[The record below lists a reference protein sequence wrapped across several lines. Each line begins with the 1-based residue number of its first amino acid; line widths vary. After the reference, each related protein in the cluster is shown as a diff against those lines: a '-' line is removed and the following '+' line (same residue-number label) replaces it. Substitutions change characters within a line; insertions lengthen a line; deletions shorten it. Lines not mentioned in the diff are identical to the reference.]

1 MDIRQ
6 IRTIIFM
13 FFSKV
18 RAIVKAMF
26 SLPYFKT
33 YMVLSIALTLI
44 FIVLTFP
51 YGEVIISRLKGM
63 EGKSLKSIDI
73 EDLDISLIGTSSAE
87 NVTIVPKWGDELTI
101 QSVILDGNI
110 NPYSLLMSHDFNGS
124 VSLKNTAYHSD
135 RVDLNSSINC
145 NYDLTL
151 QPGGSGINKGTIKVI
166 MEKTALKITEIE
178 LPSALAGMKLT
189 LPPMKFSSVI
199 MNFVIQNDTVSIQQ
213 MKVSGPDLQGSI
225 TGTINLSKIFTNS
238 KINVAIS
245 IDSDSAVL
253 ENYRDMLGSYTNAD
267 GDIVLNLEG
276 TLSRPR
282 FMKKNSPSLMETDED

>member
-18 RAIVKAMF
+18 RAIAKAMF

-33 YMVLSIALTLI
+33 YMVLSIALTLF
-44 FIVLTFP
+44 FIVITFP
-51 YGEVIISRLKGM
+51 YGEIIISRLKGM
-63 EGKSLKSIDI
+63 EGKSLKTIDI

-110 NPYSLLMSHDFNGS
+110 NPYSLLMSRDFNGS

-151 QPGGSGINKGTIKVI
+151 QPGGSGIDKGTIKVI

-199 MNFVIQNDTVSIQQ
+199 MNFSIQKDTVLIQQ

-238 KINVAIS
+238 KMNVAIS
-245 IDSDSAVL
+245 IDSDSPVL

-282 FMKKNSPSLMETDED
+282 FMKKNTPSPMENDED